1 MAHVHGVCPWWI
13 GYLLVNPLRRLV
25 QDPKA
30 ILAPYLRPGL
40 TVVEPGPGMGF
51 FTLELA
57 RGVGPSGHV
66 VAVDVQPR
74 MLAALTRRAHRAGL
88 ADRIEARL
96 AAPDGL
102 GLSALEGRVDL
113 VVAFYVVHEFPD
125 EAAFFR
131 EAARL
136 LAPGGR
142 LLVAEPRGHV
152 GEADFSRTL
161 ERARVAGLAE
171 RGRPAIWRSWTAL
184 LAPAT

>member
-1 MAHVHGVCPWWI
+1 MVGI

-25 QDPKA
+25 QDPRT
-30 ILAPYLRPGL
+30 ILDPYLRLGL
-40 TVVEPGPGMGF
+40 TVVEPGPGRGF

-57 RGVGPSGHV
+57 RGVGPSGRV

-74 MLAALTRRAHRAGL
+74 MLAALTRRARRAGL
-88 ADRIEARL
+88 GDRIEARL

-102 GLSALEGRVDL
+102 GLSALDGQVDL
-113 VVAFYVVHEFPD
+113 VLAFYLVHELPD

-142 LLVAEPRGHV
+142 ILVAEPKGHV
-152 GEADFSRTL
+152 SEADFSRTL
-161 ERARVAGLAE
+161 ERARAAGLAE
-171 RGRPAIWRSWTAL
+171 RGRPAIWAELDGAAHADDLRPL
-184 LAPAT
+184 